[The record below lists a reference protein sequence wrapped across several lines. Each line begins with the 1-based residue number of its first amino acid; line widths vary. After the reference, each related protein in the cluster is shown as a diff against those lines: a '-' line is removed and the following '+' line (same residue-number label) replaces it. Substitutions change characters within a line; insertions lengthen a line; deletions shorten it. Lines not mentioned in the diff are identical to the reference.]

1 MREVAYSAS
10 NEQYRLDVIYDE
22 TARSPREWSNL
33 GKMICFHGRYDLGDK
48 HDYKSPE
55 DFFLDLL
62 DDSHDELVAN
72 DGFTSRLYYFWKQ
85 VIVDDGDLVDDL
97 AIQFLGIMEDET
109 YPKLGDEFPAARFG
123 RMIAEANSVWID
135 EFLDDAKEGE
145 LQDILDSLDK
155 YIILPLFLYDHSGIT
170 MSTGPFSCPWD
181 SGQVGWIYASKQK
194 FIDETGYSEAE
205 LFSTDSNRTPVIG
218 ERVKVEGRN
227 DWGQV
232 VSKAVAAIGAASRMN
247 YEVDFDYGKMPSA
260 HKPENIVI
268 VPQHEITEVMSN
280 RAVSMLVGE
289 VKTYDLYIGGECYG
303 YRLSELKTCEYC
315 GAVDEEEIGSCWGF
329 FADTLADLK
338 EQIKDNVPSEFH
350 DLVDSLKYR

>member
-1 MREVAYSAS
+1 MGEIAYKAE
-10 NEQYRLDVIYDE
+10 NDTHKLIVRYDE
-22 TARSPREWSNL
+22 DAESPREWGNL

-55 DFFLDLL
+55 DLFLDLL

-135 EFLDDAKEGE
+135 EFLDDAEEGE

-155 YIILPLFLYDHSGIT
+155 YIILPLYLYDHGGIT
-170 MSTGPFSCPWD
+170 MRTNPFSCPWD

-205 LFSTDSNRTPVIG
+205 LFSTDSKRTPVIG
-218 ERVKVEGRN
+218 ERVKVEGRD
-227 DWGQV
+227 DWG
-232 VSKAVAAIGAASRMN
+232 
-247 YEVDFDYGKMPSA
+247 EVTENVIALDGSPGYTVNFDYNKYLGA
-260 HKPENIVI
+260 RKPENLVI
-268 VPQHEITEVMSN
+268 VPQHEITEVMAN
-280 RAVSMLVGE
+280 RAEQMLINE
-289 VKTYDLYIGGECYG
+289 VETYDLYIRGECYG
-303 YRLSELKTCEYC
+303 YRLYELKTCEHC
-315 GAVDEEEIGSCWGF
+315 GATSTKEIDSCWGF

-338 EQIKDNVPSEFH
+338 EQMKYNVPSEFH
-350 DLVDSLKYR
+350 NLVDSLKYR